1 MQVSIKWLKDYID
14 FKENPEQ
21 IADKLTMA
29 GVPVENIKDMG
40 AGLEKV
46 ITGKI
51 VQIEKHPNADKLSIC
66 TLDVGQAETIII
78 VTGATNV
85 REGQIVPV
93 AMIGAKLPNGLK
105 ISKGKLRG
113 VASFGMLC
121 SAAELNL
128 DLDSLSDDAK
138 SGIYILPEDTSVG
151 IQVKDVL
158 GLNDVILEFE
168 LTANRADCFSVLG
181 IVREIAVLTG
191 NPVKKP
197 MLRLQEDGDKKANEL
212 ISVKIEAN
220 NLCSRFS
227 ARVLQNVKVGKS
239 PAWIKER
246 IEAAGVRSIN
256 NVVDVTNFVMLEFGQ
271 PMHAYDYDML
281 AGHVLIARQANQG
294 EKLTTLDNVKREL
307 NPSMLVIA
315 DSVQPA
321 GLGGVMGGL
330 ASEVTESTKTV
341 VLEAAAFNGANI
353 RRTARACG
361 LHSEASGRF
370 ERGVDVSNTV
380 KALDRA
386 AQLLEEMGAC
396 TVCPEIV
403 DAYPGFELPS
413 QVKFTSTQVNKHLGT
428 TISSQVMVDILKRL
442 EFEISSVKG
451 EEITVTVPS
460 WRNDVRC
467 MSDIAEEISRIYGF
481 NRIAST
487 LPDGSMMQGGQSEEQ
502 SFVDRVKDIL
512 VAAGM
517 NEIISFSFTHPQ
529 TFDKLNIPVD
539 SQLRQAVEIMNPIT
553 DEFPLLRTTAVSSV
567 LETIARNL
575 SRKNEDLKI
584 FEIGSVFTPKALPL
598 TELPIEKLM
607 LCGALT
613 GKRTDIA
620 WNQGKDTV
628 DFYDAKGVI
637 EALFERL
644 GIQKYT
650 VQAGEHYAMHP
661 GKTALFMKGK
671 EIIAYVGEVHP
682 QVQAQMNITKKTY
695 LFEMDIEKLMKY
707 SALTCRYQSLPKY
720 PAMSRDLAL
729 VVADDITASEVEKV
743 IVKNAGNL
751 LNNICLFDVYT
762 GEQVGKGQKSLA
774 FSLQFQSA
782 EKTLTD
788 AEIDPYFESIIKALE
803 EAFNAKLRS

>member
-14 FKENPEQ
+14 FKETPEQ

-138 SGIYILPEDTSVG
+138 SGIYILPKDTSVG

-191 NPVKKP
+191 NSVKKP

-370 ERGVDVSNTV
+370 ERGVDVINTV

-502 SFVDRVKDIL
+502 IFVDRVKDIL

-637 EALFERL
+637 EVLFERL

-729 VVADDITASEVEKV
+729 VVADDITASEVEKM
-743 IVKNAGNL
+743 IVKNAGKL
-751 LNNICLFDVYT
+751 LNNICLFDVYM

>member
-14 FKENPEQ
+14 FKETPEQ

-138 SGIYILPEDTSVG
+138 SGIYILPKDTSVG

-191 NPVKKP
+191 NSVKKP

-341 VLEAAAFNGANI
+341 VLEAAVFNGANI

-370 ERGVDVSNTV
+370 ERGVDVINTV

-637 EALFERL
+637 EVLFERL

-729 VVADDITASEVEKV
+729 VVADDITASEVEKM
-743 IVKNAGNL
+743 IVKNAGKL
-751 LNNICLFDVYT
+751 LNNICLFDVYM

>member
-14 FKENPEQ
+14 FKETPEQ

-191 NPVKKP
+191 NSVKKP

>member
-14 FKENPEQ
+14 FKETPEQ

-197 MLRLQEDGDKKANEL
+197 MLRLQENGDKKANEL

-403 DAYPGFELPS
+403 DAYPGF
-413 QVKFTSTQVNKHLGT
+413 
-428 TISSQVMVDILKRL
+428 
-442 EFEISSVKG
+442 
-451 EEITVTVPS
+451 
-460 WRNDVRC
+460 
-467 MSDIAEEISRIYGF
+467 
-481 NRIAST
+481 
-487 LPDGSMMQGGQSEEQ
+487 
-502 SFVDRVKDIL
+502 
-512 VAAGM
+512 
-517 NEIISFSFTHPQ
+517 
-529 TFDKLNIPVD
+529 
-539 SQLRQAVEIMNPIT
+539 
-553 DEFPLLRTTAVSSV
+553 
-567 LETIARNL
+567 
-575 SRKNEDLKI
+575 
-584 FEIGSVFTPKALPL
+584 
-598 TELPIEKLM
+598 
-607 LCGALT
+607 
-613 GKRTDIA
+613 
-620 WNQGKDTV
+620 
-628 DFYDAKGVI
+628 
-637 EALFERL
+637 
-644 GIQKYT
+644 
-650 VQAGEHYAMHP
+650 
-661 GKTALFMKGK
+661 
-671 EIIAYVGEVHP
+671 
-682 QVQAQMNITKKTY
+682 
-695 LFEMDIEKLMKY
+695 
-707 SALTCRYQSLPKY
+707 
-720 PAMSRDLAL
+720 
-729 VVADDITASEVEKV
+729 
-743 IVKNAGNL
+743 
-751 LNNICLFDVYT
+751 
-762 GEQVGKGQKSLA
+762 
-774 FSLQFQSA
+774 
-782 EKTLTD
+782 
-788 AEIDPYFESIIKALE
+788 
-803 EAFNAKLRS
+803 

>member
-14 FKENPEQ
+14 FKETPEQ

-191 NPVKKP
+191 NSVKKP

-671 EIIAYVGEVHP
+671 EIIAYAGEVHP

>member
-1 MQVSIKWLKDYID
+1 
-14 FKENPEQ
+14 
-21 IADKLTMA
+21 
-29 GVPVENIKDMG
+29 
-40 AGLEKV
+40 
-46 ITGKI
+46 
-51 VQIEKHPNADKLSIC
+51 
-66 TLDVGQAETIII
+66 
-78 VTGATNV
+78 
-85 REGQIVPV
+85 
-93 AMIGAKLPNGLK
+93 
-105 ISKGKLRG
+105 
-113 VASFGMLC
+113 
-121 SAAELNL
+121 
-128 DLDSLSDDAK
+128 
-138 SGIYILPEDTSVG
+138 
-151 IQVKDVL
+151 
-158 GLNDVILEFE
+158 
-168 LTANRADCFSVLG
+168 
-181 IVREIAVLTG
+181 
-191 NPVKKP
+191 
-197 MLRLQEDGDKKANEL
+197 
-212 ISVKIEAN
+212 
-220 NLCSRFS
+220 
-227 ARVLQNVKVGKS
+227 
-239 PAWIKER
+239 
-246 IEAAGVRSIN
+246 
-256 NVVDVTNFVMLEFGQ
+256 MLEFGQ

>member
-14 FKENPEQ
+14 FKETPEQ

-138 SGIYILPEDTSVG
+138 SGIYILPKDTSVG

-191 NPVKKP
+191 NSVKKP

-370 ERGVDVSNTV
+370 ERGVDVINTV

-637 EALFERL
+637 EVLFERL

-729 VVADDITASEVEKV
+729 VVADDITASEVEKM
-743 IVKNAGNL
+743 IVKNAGKL
-751 LNNICLFDVYT
+751 LNNICLFDVYM

>member
-14 FKENPEQ
+14 FKETPEQ

-138 SGIYILPEDTSVG
+138 SGIYILPKDTSVG

-191 NPVKKP
+191 NSVKKP

-370 ERGVDVSNTV
+370 ERGVDVINTV

-637 EALFERL
+637 EVLFERL

>member
-14 FKENPEQ
+14 FKETPEQ

-191 NPVKKP
+191 NSVKKP

-370 ERGVDVSNTV
+370 ERGVDVINTV

-637 EALFERL
+637 EVLFERL

-729 VVADDITASEVEKV
+729 VVADDITASEVEKM
-743 IVKNAGNL
+743 IVKNAGKL
-751 LNNICLFDVYT
+751 LNNICLFDVYM

>member
-14 FKENPEQ
+14 FKETPEQ

-191 NPVKKP
+191 NSVKKP

-650 VQAGEHYAMHP
+650 VQA
-661 GKTALFMKGK
+661 
-671 EIIAYVGEVHP
+671 
-682 QVQAQMNITKKTY
+682 
-695 LFEMDIEKLMKY
+695 
-707 SALTCRYQSLPKY
+707 
-720 PAMSRDLAL
+720 
-729 VVADDITASEVEKV
+729 
-743 IVKNAGNL
+743 
-751 LNNICLFDVYT
+751 
-762 GEQVGKGQKSLA
+762 
-774 FSLQFQSA
+774 
-782 EKTLTD
+782 
-788 AEIDPYFESIIKALE
+788 
-803 EAFNAKLRS
+803 

>member
-14 FKENPEQ
+14 FKETPEQ

-138 SGIYILPEDTSVG
+138 SGIYILPKDTSVG

-158 GLNDVILEFE
+158 GLKDVILEFE

-191 NPVKKP
+191 NSVKKP

-370 ERGVDVSNTV
+370 ERGVDVINTV

-584 FEIGSVFTPKALPL
+584 FEIGSVFTPKAFPL

-637 EALFERL
+637 EVLFERL

-661 GKTALFMKGK
+661 GKTALFIKGK

-729 VVADDITASEVEKV
+729 VVADDITASEVEKM
-743 IVKNAGNL
+743 IVKNAGKL
-751 LNNICLFDVYT
+751 LNNICLFDVYM

>member
-14 FKENPEQ
+14 FKETPEQ

-191 NPVKKP
+191 NSVKKP

-370 ERGVDVSNTV
+370 ERGVDVINTV

-413 QVKFTSTQVNKHLGT
+413 QVKFTSMQVNKHLGT

-637 EALFERL
+637 EVLFERL

-729 VVADDITASEVEKV
+729 VVADDITASEVEKM
-743 IVKNAGNL
+743 IVKNAGKL
-751 LNNICLFDVYT
+751 LNNICLFDVYM

>member
-14 FKENPEQ
+14 FKETPEQ

>member
-14 FKENPEQ
+14 FKETPEQ

-197 MLRLQEDGDKKANEL
+197 MLRLQENGDKKANEL

>member
-14 FKENPEQ
+14 FKETPEQ

-197 MLRLQEDGDKKANEL
+197 MLRLQENGDKKANEL

-539 SQLRQAVEIMNPIT
+539 SQLRQAVEIINPNT

>member
-14 FKENPEQ
+14 FKETPEQ

-66 TLDVGQAETIII
+66 TLDVGQTETIII

-191 NPVKKP
+191 NSVKKP

-370 ERGVDVSNTV
+370 ERGVDVINTV

-637 EALFERL
+637 EVLFERL

-729 VVADDITASEVEKV
+729 VVADDITASEVEKM
-743 IVKNAGNL
+743 IVKNAGKL
-751 LNNICLFDVYT
+751 LNNICLFDVYM

>member
-14 FKENPEQ
+14 FKETPEQ

-191 NPVKKP
+191 NSVKKP
-197 MLRLQEDGDKKANEL
+197 MLRLQENGDKKANEL

-729 VVADDITASEVEKV
+729 VVADDITANEVEKV

>member
-14 FKENPEQ
+14 FKETPEQ

-197 MLRLQEDGDKKANEL
+197 MLRLQENGDKKANEL

-743 IVKNAGNL
+743 IVKNTGNL

>member
-14 FKENPEQ
+14 FKETPEQ

-29 GVPVENIKDMG
+29 GVPVENITDMG

-51 VQIEKHPNADKLSIC
+51 VKIEKHPNADKLSIC
-66 TLDVGQAETIII
+66 TLDVGQSETIII

-85 REGQIVPV
+85 REGQVVPV

-121 SAAELNL
+121 SAGELNL

-138 SGIYILPEDTSVG
+138 SGIYILPKDTSVG

-181 IVREIAVLTG
+181 LVREIAVLTG

-197 MLRLQEDGDKKANEL
+197 MLHLKERGDKKASDL

-220 NLCSRFS
+220 DICSRFS
-227 ARVLQNVKVGKS
+227 ARVLQNVQVGPS
-239 PAWIKER
+239 PTWIKER

-256 NVVDVTNFVMLEFGQ
+256 NIVDVTNFVMLEFGQ
-271 PMHAYDYDML
+271 PMHAYDYDTL
-281 AGHVLIARQANQG
+281 AGHILIARHANPG
-294 EKLTTLDNVKREL
+294 EKLTTLDDVKREL

-370 ERGVDVSNTV
+370 ERGVDISNTI

-386 AQLLEEMGAC
+386 AQLLEEIGAC
-396 TVCPEIV
+396 TVCPEFV

-413 QVKFTSTQVNKHLGT
+413 QVKFTSTQVNRHLGT
-428 TISSQVMVDILKRL
+428 SISSQVMVDILKRL
-442 EFEISSVKG
+442 EFEISSITG
-451 EEITVTVPS
+451 EEIVVTVPS
-460 WRNDVRC
+460 WRNDVRY

-481 NRIAST
+481 NNIVST

-502 SFVDRVKDIL
+502 SFVDKVKDIL
-512 VAAGM
+512 VATGM

-529 TFDKLNIPVD
+529 TFDKLNISKD
-539 SQLRQAVEIMNPIT
+539 SQLRNAVEIMNPIT
-553 DEFPLLRTTAVSSV
+553 DEFPLLRTTVVSSV

-584 FEIGSVFTPKALPL
+584 FEIGSVFSPKSLPL
-598 TELPIEKLM
+598 TELPAEKLM

-620 WNQGKDTV
+620 WNQGKDIV

-637 EALFERL
+637 EILFERL

-661 GKTALFMKGK
+661 GKTAFFMKGK

-695 LFEMDIEKLMKY
+695 LFEMDIKTLMKY
-707 SALTCRYQSLPKY
+707 AALTCRYQSLPKY
-720 PAMSRDLAL
+720 PSMSRDLAL
-729 VVADDITASEVEKV
+729 VVADNITASEVEKV

-751 LNNICLFDVYT
+751 LNSIRLFDVYM
-762 GEQVGKGQKSLA
+762 GEQVDKGQKSLA

-788 AEIDPYFESIIKALE
+788 AEIDPYFERIMKALE